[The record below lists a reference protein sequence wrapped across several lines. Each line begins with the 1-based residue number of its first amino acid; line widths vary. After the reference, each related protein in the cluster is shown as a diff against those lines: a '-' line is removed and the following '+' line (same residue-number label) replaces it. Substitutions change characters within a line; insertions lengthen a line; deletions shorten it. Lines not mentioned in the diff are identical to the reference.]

1 LYNYQR
7 QESFFTLTSEII
19 QLFSLLLQ
27 QMPTVMQFAII
38 AQLLV
43 ALQFSISTA
52 SPLDSRSTPFAP
64 AVRQLCQF
72 PNLNGIE
79 NIAVCPNG
87 RLLFST
93 FETGNLYGLD
103 PAPTAAGVSRPVVV
117 AQLTGST
124 GVTGIVNLGLST
136 YVFT

>member
-7 QESFFTLTSEII
+7 QKSFFTLASEII

-43 ALQFSISTA
+43 ASTA
-52 SPLDSRSTPFAP
+52 STLDSRSTPFAP
-64 AVRQLCQF
+64 AVRQLYQF